1 MTEIEN
7 WSYMCTRCGTCHTVY
22 KQKLW
27 EKSIPDWLPVC
38 PAGEKYGFEP
48 YFPSG
53 KMWIARGVT
62 EGKLGLDDPELLKI
76 IYSCTL
82 CGNCE
87 KQCQT
92 DILNDHITEIIE
104 TLREMAVESGF
115 GPMPKQK
122 EFGEWT
128 KKEHNPYMEPHE
140 ERLNWLPFDK
150 SELPEKAD
158 TIYFVGCT
166 SSYRQKNIASA
177 TANILKKLDVS
188 FTILKDEWCCGSP
201 AQRTGQSKIARECAV
216 HNIEELKK
224 AGAIRVVTSCA
235 GCYRMLVQDYKDR
248 YGLDYDFEIIHF
260 PIYLLDLFHKG
271 ELKLEKSLNQIV
283 TYHDPCHIGRH
294 MGIYDPPREMLE
306 KIKGIK
312 LVEMERIK
320 ENAWCCGSGGG
331 VKSGFSD
338 LAMFAAKERCD
349 EAMKTSAQAIVSTC
363 PFCFRNLNDAIEANN
378 LDIKMYDLVELIW
391 EIIK

>member
-7 WSYMCTRCGTCHTVY
+7 WTHMCTRCGTCHNVY
-22 KQKLW
+22 KLKLW
-27 EKSIPDWLPVC
+27 EKSIPDWLTVC

-53 KMWIARGVT
+53 KMWIARGIT
-62 EGKLGLDDPELLKI
+62 EGKLELDDPELLKI

-87 KQCQT
+87 IQCQT
-92 DILNDHITEIIE
+92 DILKEHITEIIE
-104 TLREMAVESGF
+104 TLRERVVEAGL

-128 KKEHNPYMEPHE
+128 KKEHNPYLESHE
-140 ERLNWLPFDK
+140 DRLNWLPFDK

-158 TIYFVGCT
+158 IIYFVGCT

-177 TANILKKLDVS
+177 TANILKKLGIN
-188 FTILKDEWCCGSP
+188 FTISKDEWCCGSP
-201 AQRTGQSKIARECAV
+201 LQRTGQSKIAKECAE
-216 HNIEELKK
+216 HNIEIMKK
-224 AGAIRVVTSCA
+224 TGAKRVVTSCA
-235 GCYRMLVQDYKDR
+235 GCYRMLAKDYKER
-248 YGLDYDFEIIHF
+248 YELDYDFEIIHF
-260 PIYLLDLFHKG
+260 PDFLLDLLNKG
-271 ELKLEKSLNQIV
+271 ELKLEKSINRTI

-294 MGIYDPPREMLE
+294 MGIYDSPREMLE
-306 KIKGIK
+306 KIPGIK

-320 ENAWCCGSGGG
+320 ENAWCCGAGGG
-331 VKSGFSD
+331 VKSSFND
-338 LAMFAAKERCD
+338 LALFAAKERCD
-349 EAMKTSAQAIVSTC
+349 EAVKTGAQALVSTC
-363 PFCFRNLNDAIEANN
+363 PFCWRNLNDAIEVNN
-378 LDIKMYDLVELIW
+378 LDLKMYDLVELVW